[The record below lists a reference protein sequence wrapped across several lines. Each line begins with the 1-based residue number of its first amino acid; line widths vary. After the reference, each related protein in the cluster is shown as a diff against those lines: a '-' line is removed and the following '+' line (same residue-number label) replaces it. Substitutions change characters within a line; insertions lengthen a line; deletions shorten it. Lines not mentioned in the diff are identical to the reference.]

1 MNQPVYMASLR
12 RWLTNPGIVIGVVIL
27 SLVVAV
33 AVAAPW
39 LYTIDPN
46 AMDPSNSLQA
56 PGVRAEFI
64 TLGGESFHRLCEV
77 VDFTDL
83 LISLV
88 FAHPHGHQKETPDR
102 HDGCIDESRPH
113 GWKGSE
119 KVTQSDGNLDLC
131 ALRVADEIA
140 DSNQ

>member
-1 MNQPVYMASLR
+1 MNKPVYMASLR

-64 TLGGESFHRLCEV
+64 TLGGDSFNRLFV
-77 VDFTDL
+77 MGMHQRLGVNLLLDRMGQFTAEAL
-83 LISLV
+83 QV
-88 FAHPHGHQKETPDR
+88 KA
-102 HDGCIDESRPH
+102 
-113 GWKGSE
+113 
-119 KVTQSDGNLDLC
+119 VLDLG
-131 ALRVADEIA
+131 E
-140 DSNQ
+140 NQYKFIK